1 MAQEL
6 INLGISPEVIKPIV
20 NTHIK
25 AMIVEALGGTQ
36 NLVDKAV
43 EGFLKTTVDKNN
55 GQVSSGSYNTTTL
68 FNYYFNSLMAES
80 VREAIKEVLTEN
92 REDIKNAIKK
102 SLMRNKGDVF
112 AAAILDCVN
121 GSFTPNGWR
130 ASVSVGL
137 RKKTDEY

>member
-1 MAQEL
+1 MAQDL
-6 INLGISPEVIKPIV
+6 ISLGIPPEVIKPIV
-20 NTHIK
+20 DTHIK
-25 AMIVEALGGTQ
+25 ALIVEALGGTQ
-36 NLVDKAV
+36 DLVDKAV
-43 EGFLKTTVDKNN
+43 EGFLRTTVDKDN
-55 GQVSSGSYNTTTL
+55 GKVSNSSYNTTSL
-68 FNYYFNSLMAES
+68 FNYYFNNLMAES
-80 VREAIKEVLTEN
+80 VREAIKEVLAEN

-130 ASVSVGL
+130 ASVNVSL